1 MENVIQGVTHWS
13 GHSTSTSVTW
23 AVCTLAV
30 AGGVLLLIGFLTP
43 AASITLAIG
52 GVGNALSWFPTII
65 PHVFCGNL
73 SIFFAAIV
81 AAIAL
86 LGPGAYSLDAWLFGR
101 RQIIIPQA
109 PKGGVRSGSA

>member
-1 MENVIQGVTHWS
+1 V
-13 GHSTSTSVTW
+13 
-23 AVCTLAV
+23 
-30 AGGVLLLIGFLTP
+30 IGFLTP

-52 GVGNALSWFPTII
+52 GVGDALSWFPAIT

-101 RQIIIPQA
+101 REIIIPQA
-109 PKGGVRSGSA
+109 PKGGVRNGSACAHSHFER